1 MLSMVIFTFKPE
13 NMGQVLKRRS
23 EEDSIF
29 DVRNIG
35 EWSSIETGRVF
46 RLVEGGNL
54 ETTLEAFRT
63 WGHLGKIE
71 VVSVKRVEGL
81 MASDQLNGT

>member
-1 MLSMVIFTFKPE
+1 MVIFTFEPE
-13 NMGQVLKRRS
+13 KTEQVLKRRTV
-23 EEDSIF
+23 ENTIF
-29 DVRNIG
+29 DVRNVG
-35 EWSSIETGRVF
+35 EWSSVETGRVF

-71 VVSVKRVEGL
+71 VVPVKRVEEL
-81 MASDQLNGT
+81 LTASAQLTKT